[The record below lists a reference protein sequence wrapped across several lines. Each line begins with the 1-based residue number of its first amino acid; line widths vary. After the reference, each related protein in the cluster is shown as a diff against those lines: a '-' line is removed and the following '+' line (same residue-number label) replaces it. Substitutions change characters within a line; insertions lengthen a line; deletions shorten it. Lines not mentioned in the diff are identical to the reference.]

1 MTHNVLIFT
10 KKVLPRSNTFVATQ
24 ALQLRDKKP
33 IFLGFAKDSS
43 GIELIKGNHHCV
55 LSDYSSFP
63 KLFKLLFE
71 TTGYIH
77 PRWLNAIKAEAPDI
91 IHAHFGKGGF
101 YCAAFAKQLQLPLI
115 TTFHGSDITQKDKFS
130 YGQKHR
136 EVAFTVSTKVIA
148 ASKFI
153 ERKLIER
160 QCPPEKIIQHYTGIE
175 TDYFVPSNQKSDVP
189 TILFVGRLI
198 EQKGC
203 QFLLH
208 AFKYVQHVIPEA
220 RLLIAGYGH
229 YDSTLKKI
237 ASDIENVTFLGAQ
250 SKAQVKA
257 LMDDAWL
264 TCLPSIVMKRGNEEG
279 LSTVCMESQ
288 AMNTPVVAFDTG
300 GVGEVV
306 KHEKTGLLVEKISSE
321 TLSEA
326 LLTLLQNDALRLAYG
341 QNARTHILENFNAK
355 TQSQRLSKIYEQII
369 ASSRH

>member
-71 TTGYIH
+71 ITGYIH
-77 PRWLNAIKAEAPDI
+77 PRWLEAIKAEAPDI

-136 EVAFTVSTKVIA
+136 EVTFTASTKVIA

-153 ERKLIER
+153 ERKLIAR
-160 QCPPEKIIQHYTGIE
+160 HCPPEKIIQHYTGIE
-175 TDYFVPSNQKSDVP
+175 TDYFVPSNQKSNVP

-208 AFKYVQHVIPEA
+208 AFKHVQQVIPEA

-229 YDSTLKKI
+229 YESTLKKI
-237 ASDIENVTFLGAQ
+237 ASDLENVTFLGAQ
-250 SKAQVKA
+250 SKPQVKA
-257 LMDDAWL
+257 LMDETWL

-306 KHEKTGLLVEKISSE
+306 KHEKTGLLVEDISSE
-321 TLSEA
+321 KLSDA
-326 LLTLLQNDALRLAYG
+326 LLTLLQDDALREAYG
-341 QNARTHILENFNAK
+341 QNARAHILENFNAK
-355 TQSQRLSKIYEQII
+355 IQSQRLSKIYEQII
-369 ASSRH
+369 ASAGQ